1 LRELCSAQ
9 IRKIAYIAPQN
20 ADVDFGIQ
28 VATGLAGELQMT
40 A

>member
-1 LRELCSAQ
+1 LCSAQ

-28 VATGLAGELQMT
+28 VAVELRASLQ
-40 A
+40 ASCR